1 MPQVFKIGSYLIYFW
16 INEGKP
22 LEPIHVHIAEG
33 KPSQNG
39 IKIWITQ
46 TGKALPAVRNTVIP
60 NKQFQIML
68 SVIEARH
75 LEIEQIW
82 LAKFGEISYYC

>member
-22 LEPIHVHIAEG
+22 LEPVHVHIAEG
-33 KPSQNG
+33 KPSPNG

-46 TGKALPAVRNTVIP
+46 AGKALPAIRNTSIP

-68 SVIEARH
+68 NVIEARH
-75 LEIEQIW
+75 MEIEQIW
-82 LAKFGEISYYC
+82 VAKFGGISYYC